1 MGWEPIKQF
10 ERLLSQS
17 KQILILLGQNPSGD
31 AIGSAWALSLFLR
44 KRKVDAI
51 VAVQDKDEY
60 VKRYSF
66 LHAPE
71 QLIDD
76 ISGSR
81 DFMLAF
87 NTKHNNIMNI
97 RTEQDEEE
105 TRIFITPQKGS
116 IDPRDFSFIPAKF
129 KYDLVIVLDSPDKE
143 SLGKVY
149 EENPDIFY
157 EVPVVNIDH
166 HNEND
171 NFGQVNIVD
180 LTSSSTAEILAGIF
194 SNMDP
199 NSLDETIAKCLLTGI
214 IEATNSFQKK
224 NTTPKA
230 LQLSAMLMS
239 KGADQ
244 QEIIRYLYKT
254 QPFHLL
260 KLWGRI
266 MARLIWEESVQLVWA
281 PVFLDDFVQSRSN
294 PKDIPLILEKIKEN
308 YSTGKIFMILYN
320 DTPDTS
326 RGIVK
331 CINHELLKK
340 VAQQLEGTIRGNVC
354 VFEQPIGDVNLCGQ
368 QIIEKLKKE
377 NIQ

>member
-17 KQILILLGQNPSGD
+17 NHILILLGQNPSGD
-31 AIGSAWALSLFLR
+31 AIGSAWALSFFLR
-44 KRKVDAI
+44 KRKVEAI
-51 VAVQDKDEY
+51 VAVADKDEF

-66 LHAPE
+66 LPAPE

-87 NTKHNNIMNI
+87 NTKHNAIMNI

-180 LTSSSTAEILAGIF
+180 LTASSTAEILAGVF
-194 SNMDP
+194 SSIDP
-199 NSLDETIAKCLLTGI
+199 NGVDETIAKCLLTGI
-214 IEATNSFQKK
+214 IESTNSFQKK

-308 YSTGKIFMILYN
+308 YSAGKIFMILYN
-320 DTPDTS
+320 DTPDSS
-326 RGIVK
+326 RGIIK
-331 CINHELLKK
+331 CVNHELLKR
-340 VAQQLEGTIRGNVC
+340 VAQQLEGTIRGNMC
-354 VFEQPIGDVNLCGQ
+354 VFEQPIGDVNLCGK
-368 QIIEKLKKE
+368 QIIEKLRL
-377 NIQ
+377 QM